1 VRARASRPWRA
12 GLVALIGV
20 VVTVTGLLAQPAPA
34 AAAEPAPAAVAEDLG
49 YNYTYSLDI
58 QWPQSVLQTPASLM
72 TEVGTNFYAYF
83 PFSSSCTS
91 LPPVGGQCD
100 LYSAGLSNPVRVVER
115 TATSFTFISLPGHAE
130 GANRYIR
137 FTFYKVGI
145 DPLADLRLQAQA
157 WGPWTAAAAATI
169 TSGLAQYFWSQF
181 AANVGAAYR

>member
-1 VRARASRPWRA
+1 LRA
-12 GLVALIGV
+12 GLAALIGV
-20 VVTVTGLLAQPAPA
+20 AAVTGLLAQPTPA
-34 AAAEPAPAAVAEDLG
+34 AAAVPETAPAAVAEDLG
-49 YNYTYSLDI
+49 YNYTYSLGI
-58 QWPQSVLQTPASLM
+58 TWPQTVLQTPTSIM

-91 LPPVGGQCD
+91 LPPVGGRCD
-100 LYSAGLSNPVRVVER
+100 LYSAGISNPVRVVER

-169 TSGLAQYFWSQF
+169 TSGLAQHFWSQF